1 MEEENMNNE
10 LVLVVDERRSSR
22 RRGDGYERDRSYV
35 GMTAC
40 DEVRAEMLSSE
51 EGNPPSPSCFLVM
64 GKSEFPLH
72 GFNTRQEA
80 ETFVRDN
87 ADAGEIVVVPL
98 T

>member
-1 MEEENMNNE
+1 MDEENMNNE
-10 LVLVVDERRSSR
+10 LVLVDERRSSR

-40 DEVRAEMLSSE
+40 DEVRAEMLSDE
-51 EGNPPSPSCFLVM
+51 EGNPQSPCFLVM
-64 GKSEFPLH
+64 STHGFPLH
-72 GFNTRQEA
+72 SFQNREEA

-87 ADAGEIVVVPL
+87 ADAAEIVEIQS